1 MVQIYRMQNTSLNET
16 VRCSTGL
23 PFPWPNSGKFY
34 ASTITEIVFLIST
47 SAFSS
52 ILNAVI
58 VVSLVRKEQLRTP
71 ANLILTSMAVSD
83 FLVGFLSEPIAVTRR
98 IFDIYGYPSCLLQK
112 INLFLGS
119 SCVPVSFINITIFA
133 LDRCFATVF
142 PYRYIRYVTYKKYLI
157 LVLLV
162 WIAIV
167 LLALLSSFTVVTHGS
182 VQLIYSFLFLTSLVL
197 CFISY
202 IVIYRTIRSL
212 TKRTATV
219 AIAESIPRN
228 RDLKLVDKGVPH
240 NLNQDAT
247 SKIERFEIS
256 VVNNE
261 EGGSPAAITT
271 NIRNLKG
278 EKSRCWTAF
287 ILLSVFYLSY
297 LPHFILGRVFERV
310 QVDETSKYIAR
321 FWTINIIFLNS
332 SLNPIIYCVRVQD
345 IRLQL
350 KATVAACFSL
360 VRPAGELY

>member
-1 MVQIYRMQNTSLNET
+1 MQNTSLNET
-16 VRCSTGL
+16 VRCSTGI
-23 PFPWPNSGKFY
+23 PFPRPNSGKFY

-98 IFDIYGYPSCLLQK
+98 IFDIY
-112 INLFLGS
+112 
-119 SCVPVSFINITIFA
+119 
-133 LDRCFATVF
+133 
-142 PYRYIRYVTYKKYLI
+142 
-157 LVLLV
+157 
-162 WIAIV
+162 
-167 LLALLSSFTVVTHGS
+167 
-182 VQLIYSFLFLTSLVL
+182 
-197 CFISY
+197 
-202 IVIYRTIRSL
+202 VIYRTIRSL

-228 RDLKLVDKGVPH
+228 RDLKLVDNGVSRH
-240 NLNQDAT
+240 LNQGAT
-247 SKIERFEIS
+247 SRIERLEIS

-278 EKSRCWTAF
+278 EKSRSWTAF

-297 LPHFILGRVFERV
+297 LPYFILGRVFERV